1 MKNRVSLWIS
11 LLALLAVAALPLAA
25 LAADAPKVAVVI
37 SVKVNGDRQVY
48 LDKLKALQAIN
59 KRLGTPSARVWRET
73 FGGEGTDTIH
83 IVTEYENLAAMAAAQ
98 AKSAADPEATKFLR
112 DLDASGIRTVSSRS
126 LMVDDTPK

>member
-25 LAADAPKVAVVI
+25 FAADPPKVAVVI

-59 KRLGTPSARVWRET
+59 KRLGTPMARVWRET

-83 IVTEYENLAAMAAAQ
+83 IVTEYASLTAMSEAQ
-98 AKSAADPEATKFLR
+98 AKSAADAEATKFLR
-112 DLDASGIRTVSSRS
+112 DLDASGIRTVLSRS

>member
-1 MKNRVSLWIS
+1 MKNRASYWIS
-11 LLALLAVAALPLAA
+11 LLALLAIAALPLAA
-25 LAADAPKVAVVI
+25 FAADPPKVAVVI

-59 KRLGTPSARVWRET
+59 KRLGTPMARVWRET

-83 IVTEYENLAAMAAAQ
+83 IVTEYASLTAMSEAQ
-98 AKSAADPEATKFLR
+98 AKSAADAEATKFLR
-112 DLDASGIRTVSSRS
+112 DLDASGIRTVLSRS